1 MMTVETNIMTPILV
15 QPFPTTRV
23 EWEPATRAMPIA
35 RQLKPGQTLFFEGDQ
50 PDYLY
55 LLKSGWIKMVRVS
68 SKGRNVIT
76 ELVFPGEYFDL
87 PCLLDGQTYPFSAQ
101 ALAGYSAEIIAIP
114 KAAVIHNDSL
124 QHEAGLQSLVRL
136 RQQRKMM
143 TILAA
148 EQVEQRTL
156 SAIMFMAQRLGI
168 SVKHSFSLPMLL
180 NRQEF
185 AELIGTTTETAIR
198 SLSELRRR
206 GWICERGDQ
215 ILCNLH
221 LVKDSP
227 CAA

>member
-1 MMTVETNIMTPILV
+1 MITLETNTVATISVQAFNSGRESTNRVLPIS
-15 QPFPTTRV
+15 RH
-23 EWEPATRAMPIA
+23 
-35 RQLKPGQTLFFEGDQ
+35 LKPGQTLFFEGDR

-55 LLKSGWIKMVRVS
+55 LLKSGWMKMVRVS

-87 PCLLDGQTYPFSAQ
+87 PCLLDGQPYPFSAQ
-101 ALAGYSAEIIAIP
+101 ALAGHSAEIIAIP
-114 KAAVIHNDSL
+114 KSAVVHNNSL
-124 QHEAGLQSLVRL
+124 QQEAGLQSLVRL
-136 RQQRKMM
+136 RQQRQMM

-156 SAIMFMAQRLGI
+156 SAITFMAQRLGI
-168 SVKHSFSLPMLL
+168 SVQHTFSLPMLL

-206 GWICERGDQ
+206 GWICERGDLV
-215 ILCNLH
+215 ICNLN
-221 LVKDSP
+221 LENNSP